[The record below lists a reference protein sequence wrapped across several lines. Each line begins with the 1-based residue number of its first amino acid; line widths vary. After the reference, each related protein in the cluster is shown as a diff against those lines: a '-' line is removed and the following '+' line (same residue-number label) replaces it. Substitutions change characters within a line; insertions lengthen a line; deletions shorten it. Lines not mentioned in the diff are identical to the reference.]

1 MDLCRLFSLLF
12 CLSAIALLLMRLRAL
27 LRMRY
32 NESPPAHSGAAQF
45 MTDKRDRNDQ
55 ERRALA
61 RSVVY
66 DEVRRIAEKKKRGEP
81 ITTQDEHRLTEYLE
95 MGMHES

>member
-1 MDLCRLFSLLF
+1 MP
-12 CLSAIALLLMRLRAL
+12 
-27 LRMRY
+27 Y
-32 NESPPAHSGAAQF
+32 NERPPVPSGSNQF
-45 MTDKRDRNDQ
+45 MTDKSYRNDQ

-66 DEVRRIAEKKKRGEP
+66 DEVKRIAEKKKRGEP
-81 ITTQDEHRLTEYLE
+81 ITAQDEHRLTEYME